1 MKQIIE
7 LMTDQT
13 ASSYRNE
20 NIEGVSEKMRVAG
33 LNSLVVLDDEKVVI
47 GTLSYLDVCIA
58 PLRLQ
63 KTSSEIKVAEVMS
76 TNTFTINIH
85 DDETLALNLMR
96 QFHMNSLP
104 VVDNENKLRGIVRFI
119 TLARR
124 IIHFKKKFKMP
135 SVSSF
140 HPELA

>member
-1 MKQIIE
+1 MKQIKD
-7 LMTDQT
+7 LMTNHT
-13 ASSYRNE
+13 ASSNRNE
-20 NIEGVSEKMRVAG
+20 NIDGLSEKMRAYG
-33 LNSLVVLDDEKVVI
+33 LNSLVVLDDEKVVV

-63 KTSSEIKVAEVMS
+63 KTSSEIKVVDVMS
-76 TNTFTINIH
+76 ANTFTINIH

-124 IIHFKKKFKMP
+124 IISFKKKFKMP
-135 SVSSF
+135 SVPTF
-140 HPELA
+140 HSELA